1 MNLRR
6 YYDRGRHPKGFWGL
20 RALKAMNGKKHAALP
35 EWVFSELQFEEGAQI
50 LDVGCGG
57 GANLARMLKL
67 CPTGHITGLD
77 MSQLA
82 LEESKDINYHAYVDK
97 LCSIVGGNATQM
109 PLAKNMFDIVT
120 AFETIYYWPSL
131 QLGASEIYRV
141 LKPGAVCV
149 IANEMDGE
157 EPGARAL
164 EKAVTGIRIYT
175 IDEIIED
182 LSETG
187 FIQIEPRH
195 DEERHFVCVTAR
207 KPLEE

>member
-1 MNLRR
+1 
-6 YYDRGRHPKGFWGL
+6 
-20 RALKAMNGKKHAALP
+20 MNGKKHAALP
-35 EWVFSELQFEEGAQI
+35 EWVFSELHFEEGAQI

-67 CPTGHITGLD
+67 CPTGHVTGLD

-141 LKPGAVCV
+141 LKPGTVCV

-157 EPGARAL
+157 EPGAHAL

-182 LSETG
+182 LTETG
-187 FIQIEPRH
+187 FTQIEPRH